1 MAASMALDLAGIVVE
16 DFSVMGKWNEM
27 CNRSLTIFCKCCYK
41 MVVVAATLQSIWFEK
56 KCTYLLD
63 NAPNYLVG
71 CVIQKGFSNSEL
83 RGRKVSIAIEVF
95 FSQTNIYV
103 EVDVIGR
110 IPEERSLACFF
121 NRLGHFKMAI
131 GIGHGMELSGLN
143 SKKVQIKE
151 VVLFCQYF
159 LMEQH

>member
-1 MAASMALDLAGIVVE
+1 MDS
-16 DFSVMGKWNEM
+16 
-27 CNRSLTIFCKCCYK
+27 T
-41 MVVVAATLQSIWFEK
+41 
-56 KCTYLLD
+56 
-63 NAPNYLVG
+63 PNYLVG

>member
-1 MAASMALDLAGIVVE
+1 MHPT
-16 DFSVMGKWNEM
+16 K
-27 CNRSLTIFCKCCYK
+27 
-41 MVVVAATLQSIWFEK
+41 
-56 KCTYLLD
+56 
-63 NAPNYLVG
+63 YLVG
-71 CVIQKGFSNSEL
+71 CVIRFSNSEL

-143 SKKVQIKE
+143 SKKSANYRSRTILPIFSNGAALKRTSNEKNKNQFSCNYTLTQI
-151 VVLFCQYF
+151 FYCTISSICSC
-159 LMEQH
+159 LMCSMAIC

>member
-1 MAASMALDLAGIVVE
+1 M
-16 DFSVMGKWNEM
+16 
-27 CNRSLTIFCKCCYK
+27 
-41 MVVVAATLQSIWFEK
+41 
-56 KCTYLLD
+56 D

-83 RGRKVSIAIEVF
+83 RDRKVFYSNRGFF

-143 SKKVQIKE
+143 SKKSE
-151 VVLFCQYF
+151 N
-159 LMEQH
+159 